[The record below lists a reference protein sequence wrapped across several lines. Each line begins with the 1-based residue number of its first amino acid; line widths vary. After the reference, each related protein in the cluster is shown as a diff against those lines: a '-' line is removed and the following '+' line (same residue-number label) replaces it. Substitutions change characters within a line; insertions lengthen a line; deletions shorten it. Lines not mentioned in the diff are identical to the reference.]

1 MLINFSNHPSTEWPE
16 LQLKAAD
23 KYGRVLDFPFPF
35 VDPMAEPYQ
44 IEILAET
51 YEIKLRH
58 VLASE
63 NTGLSA
69 IHIMG
74 ELNFCFAL
82 VSRLQKAGITCLA
95 STNQRLTTDHSDG
108 SKTSIFGFVRFREY
122 VQIDC

>member
-1 MLINFSNHPSTEWPE
+1 MLINFSNHPSTQWTE
-16 LQLKAAD
+16 LQLKAAE
-23 KYGRVLDFPFPF
+23 KYGHVFDFPFPF
-35 VDPMAEPYQ
+35 VDPMAEPFQ

-69 IHIMG
+69 VHIMG

-82 VSRLQKAGITCLA
+82 VDRLQKAGITCLA
-95 STNQRLTTDHSDG
+95 STTQRSATGHSDG
-108 SKTSIFGFVRFREY
+108 SKTSKFGFVRFREY
-122 VQIDC
+122 V